1 MVIEDYFSEPNGNL
15 CFSREQG
22 SRFAKAVAGDF
33 NPLHDVDSRRF
44 CVPGDLLFAA
54 LLMQYGVSRHMEFV
68 FTDMLAD
75 GVELVLPA
83 PAPRLSIRDTAG
95 REYLRVARE
104 GDVSRDK
111 SLVQN
116 LVRRYVEFSGH
127 TFPDILEPL
136 LAGENV
142 MINPARPMLMYQS
155 MSIDMDT
162 LDSRDPDL
170 RADHSEV
177 QVDGRRGAVMLA
189 FEFTES
195 GAVVGRGCKR
205 ILLGGLR
212 PYDRAVMATAIA
224 EYSARRRAFR

>member
-1 MVIEDYFSEPNGNL
+1 MDIEDYFSEPNGNL
-15 CFSREQG
+15 CFTREQG
-22 SRFAKAVAGDF
+22 SRFAKSVAGDF
-33 NPLHDVDSRRF
+33 NPLHDIDARRF

-54 LLMQYGVSRHMEFV
+54 LLTKYGISRHMEIV
-68 FTDMLAD
+68 FTDMLPD

-83 PAPRLSIRDTAG
+83 PGPQLSIRDTDG
-95 REYLRVARE
+95 REYLQVARA
-104 GDVSRDK
+104 GDVSRDA

-116 LVRRYVEFSGH
+116 LVRRYAEFSGH
-127 TFPDILEPL
+127 TFPNILEPL
-136 LAGENV
+136 LAGKNV

-162 LDSRDPDL
+162 LDSRAPDL
-170 RADHSEV
+170 RAGHSEV
-177 QVDGRRGAVMLA
+177 QVDNRRGAVMLA

-212 PYDRAVMATAIA
+212 PYDRAVMAKAIA
-224 EYSARRRAFR
+224 EYDERRRAS